1 MTDPIA
7 DLLVR
12 LTNAQGI
19 RAETLDVPHSK
30 VKEEIVKL
38 LTAEGYLAKYENLKR
53 MEKKF
58 LRLTLKYNKARKG
71 IINGLRRISKPGR
84 RIYVDRGML
93 PRVQNGFGT
102 AIISTSKGLL
112 TDAAA
117 RAAKLGGE
125 VLCSIW

>member
-12 LTNAQGI
+12 LTNAQGV
-19 RAETLDVPHSK
+19 RAETVDIPHSK
-30 VKEEIVKL
+30 LKEEIIKL
-38 LTAEGYLAKYENLKR
+38 LTAEGYLAKYEGLKR

-58 LRLTLKYNKARKG
+58 IRLTLKYNQAKKG
-71 IINGLRRISKPGR
+71 IINGLRRVSKPGR
-84 RIYVDRGML
+84 RIYVGRGSL
-93 PRVQNGFGT
+93 PRVQSGFGT
-102 AIISTSKGLL
+102 AIISTSKGLM

-125 VLCSIW
+125 VLCNIW

>member
-7 DLLVR
+7 DLLIR
-12 LTNAQGI
+12 MQNAQAI
-19 RAETLDVPHSK
+19 RAETVDIPHSN

-38 LTAEGYLAKYENLKR
+38 LTAEGYLAKYEAHKR

-58 LRLTLKYNKARKG
+58 LRLTLKYNQAKKG
-71 IINGLRRISKPGR
+71 IINGLQRISKPGR
-84 RIYVDRGML
+84 RIYVGKGSL

-102 AIISTSKGLL
+102 AIISTSKGLM

-117 RAAKLGGE
+117 RSAKLGGE
-125 VLCSIW
+125 ILCSIW